1 MVWII
6 VIAVLLI
13 LVMFVVSNYNSLV
26 QLRNKVRNQFSQID
40 VVLKNRADLIPN
52 IVETVKGYASHE
64 SETLEKVI
72 EARNKYVTASTPEDK
87 MNAGNEITGALN
99 KLFALTENYPD
110 LKANTNFLDLQN
122 KLSETEDKI
131 RFARQFYND
140 AVNKYNNKVEMVP
153 SNIIAGIF
161 HFNTEKL
168 FEVSEEDRQAPKVQF

>member
-161 HFNTEKL
+161 HFNTKKL